1 MSKAFTKE
9 DVEPAQRSGRV
20 RTASGL
26 PPGATNYITAA
37 GARRLQQELENLRTS
52 GEGNQ
57 AQIDEL
63 AQILASVTVVELPAE
78 DDGTVCFGAT
88 VTLRDVAGA
97 VETYRIVGVD
107 ELRFEPQ
114 GVSWISPLGKT
125 LLAAKL
131 GDRITLEGGRSARI
145 ERVDCSA

>member
-9 DVEPAQRSGRV
+9 DVEPPERSGRV

-26 PPGATNYITAA
+26 PPGAINYITAK
-37 GARRLQQELENLRTS
+37 GAARLRQELAELRR
-52 GEGNQ
+52 GGADDR

-63 AQILASVTVVELPAE
+63 EQILASVTIVDLPEE

-88 VTLRDVAGA
+88 VALRDSAGS

-114 GVSWISPLGKT
+114 GLSWISPLGKT
-125 LLAAKL
+125 LLAARR
-131 GDRITLEGGRSARI
+131 GDRITLPDGRIAKI
-145 ERVDCSA
+145 ESVDCSG